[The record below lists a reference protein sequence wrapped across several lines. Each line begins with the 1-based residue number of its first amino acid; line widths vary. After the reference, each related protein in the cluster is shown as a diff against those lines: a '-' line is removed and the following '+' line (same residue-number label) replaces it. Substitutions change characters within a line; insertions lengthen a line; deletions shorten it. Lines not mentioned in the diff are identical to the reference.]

1 MLYFKRSISKWYL
14 SKYNKLNIIK
24 SIYWQ
29 LLQTYDLKSWLLLL
43 YSFFQV
49 IPLVRQHLPSILFFF
64 FFFNRSI
71 LDYNV
76 VLASGRIYNIY
87 IYVCVCVYP
96 FFRFFFHYRYLQD
109 IEYSSLYYRAGSH
122 CLSSLYIYIAV
133 CRRESQIPNSIS
145 LHFGS
150 PKTSQTL
157 GARMRLCLWKE
168 VSQNGVRYMKTMTGV
183 QARPKAMKASVP
195 QEKFSAGFTRLQ
207 ITGLP
212 LMGMASCF
220 SEVQPCV

>member
-1 MLYFKRSISKWYL
+1 MIYFKIQQTQHYKIYILTTLTNLWPQILASFAILIL
-14 SKYNKLNIIK
+14 SGH
-24 SIYWQ
+24 SF
-29 LLQTYDLKSWLLLL
+29 SPAASSF
-43 YSFFQV
+43 YS
-49 IPLVRQHLPSILFFF
+49 FFF

-109 IEYSSLYYRAGSH
+109 IEYSSLYYRAGPC